1 MQYFRTTAALLFI
14 LHLAGCADA
23 PLSSHGDT
31 GRLAPERVDVID
43 VGAGQ
48 RLTRIN
54 FEDGQVDSAAS
65 QWNLPGLHRHS
76 YAAQG
81 IAIDSALFEIGSVY
95 YHLARSGYNWI
106 GPRQNT
112 AAYPVGFS
120 PILISFDERVGG
132 SVRGVRIHV
141 ARLYPGFNFPQPY
154 APYTLTCY
162 EGQTPIGTASAT
174 PPTLYDGPLTYVPL
188 EVRGSNI
195 SRCVIQPHA
204 YFLMDDVE
212 VTVARADLQLEC
224 VGNLGENRVTR
235 GEKIACTPKI
245 GTEDGEIEVVSW
257 SFAGTDSRGQ
267 PYRFPEDVDGPVTG
281 SVWRGQMA
289 ISGTVTVQARV
300 NGGEPQEISVD
311 VSVQPR
317 SWENA
322 CVEASVRKV
331 GWEEFPADR
340 RPALYPTN
348 PRDLGRTSFSA
359 RPIPLGSDVYTQI
372 DDYGPN
378 HYLLFLKRI
387 PVELDIRIVV
397 HPEME
402 TQGEF
407 WRRQSAGQ
415 PAYERAAG
423 CLRSQFG
430 RYVDLILAHEGY
442 PPNPRSHSGVY
453 IAEFSERAGPLLEDL
468 VYPDTDRQAFADE
481 IDVRLVPAYAQ
492 AFAAADQPV
501 DQSNPVRFGCSFNF
515 AQR

>member
-1 MQYFRTTAALLFI
+1 MQYFRTAAALLFV
-14 LHLAGCADA
+14 LHLAGCADP
-23 PLSSHGDT
+23 PLSSPGDASA
-31 GRLAPERVDVID
+31 LAPQRVELID
-43 VGAGQ
+43 IDAGQ

-54 FEDGQVDSAAS
+54 FEDGQPDSAAW
-65 QWNLPGLHRHS
+65 QWTLPGLHRNS

-81 IAIDSALFEIGSVY
+81 ISIDSALFEVGSVH
-95 YHLARSGYNWI
+95 YHRARSGYSWI
-106 GPRQNT
+106 GPRQNS
-112 AAYPVGFS
+112 AGYPVGFS

-141 ARLYPGFNFPQPY
+141 ARLYPGFNFSQPY
-154 APYTLTCY
+154 APYSLTCY

-188 EVRGSNI
+188 EVRGTNI

-204 YFLMDDVE
+204 YFMMDDVE
-212 VTVARADLQLEC
+212 VTVARADLHLEC
-224 VGNLGENRVTR
+224 LGNLGENRVTR
-235 GEKIACTPKI
+235 GEEIACTPKP
-245 GTEDGEIEVVSW
+245 GSEGDEIEVVSW
-257 SFAGTDSRGQ
+257 SFAGVDSRGQ
-267 PYRFPEDVDGPVTG
+267 TYRFPDEMDGPVTDG
-281 SVWRGQMA
+281 VWRGQMA
-289 ISGTVTVQARV
+289 ISGTVTVRARV
-300 NGGEPQEISVD
+300 NDGEPQETSVE
-311 VSVQPR
+311 VVVQPR

-322 CVEASVRKV
+322 PVEASVRKV

-340 RPALYPTN
+340 RPALYPTD
-348 PRDLGRTSFSA
+348 PSDLGRTAFSA
-359 RPIPLGSDVYTQI
+359 KPVPLSSEVYTQI

-387 PVELDIRIVV
+387 PVELDIRVIV

-415 PAYERAAG
+415 PAYERAAD
-423 CLRSQFG
+423 CPRSRFG
-430 RYVDLILAHEGY
+430 RYVELILAHEGY
-442 PPNPRSHSGVY
+442 PPNPQSHSGVY
-453 IAEFSERAGPLLEDL
+453 IAEFTERAGPRLEDL

-481 IDVRLVPAYAQ
+481 IDARLVPVYAQ

-501 DQSNPVRFGCSFNF
+501 DQNNPVRFGCSFNF